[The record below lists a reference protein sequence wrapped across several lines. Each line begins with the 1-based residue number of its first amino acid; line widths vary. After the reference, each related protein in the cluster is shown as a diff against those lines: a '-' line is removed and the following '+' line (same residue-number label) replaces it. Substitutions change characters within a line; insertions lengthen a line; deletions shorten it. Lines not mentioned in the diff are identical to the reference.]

1 MADPVGSATG
11 EVRGAGSGLTDAV
24 LRHAFVHNADPVA
37 MARCF
42 FWRLQLGGAG
52 RASNLALLIIY

>member
-11 EVRGAGSGLTDAV
+11 EVRGAGSGLTEAV

-52 RASNLALLIIY
+52 R